1 MHALKRNENALD
13 KNPSGARDKD
23 GQEGQGRKEMECV
36 KDVEGG
42 ACSRCTPMGL
52 GLGGGREKG
61 PGQVRDQSQVPF
73 GRLQPGA
80 EAFDRLLLILRPGPN
95 APGVQVE
102 GVGRGVKVR
111 IIIRVE

>member
-42 ACSRCTPMGL
+42 ACSAWLR
-52 GLGGGREKG
+52 RG

-73 GRLQPGA
+73 GRLQPVA
-80 EAFDRLLLILRPGPN
+80 EVFDRLLLILRPGPN
-95 APGVQVE
+95 VPGVQVE
-102 GVGRGVKVR
+102 GV
-111 IIIRVE
+111 EE